1 MNQSDVELLR
11 RGPLFAGLSEKSLE
25 KLIQGAT
32 VKAYAKGKML
42 FQQGDPAAHFYIL
55 LNGRVKLFRL
65 TPDGDEAILG
75 LFSQGDCLAEVFLFM
90 SERYPASAEVLE
102 AVRLL
107 QVPSEP
113 FKQRVCNEP
122 AIMSNFLAALSLHLH
137 NLTIQVQQLQ
147 VRTST
152 QRVADFL
159 LKLCPVREGAAVVAL
174 PYDKSLIATQLGM
187 KPESFSRALAKLRI
201 LGVHTERHKVS
212 LSDVAALHSF
222 CESGASCP
230 PLPVSVPISAI
241 GAGSRV
247 RTPATNIEARRSAV
261 GGSI

>member
-1 MNQSDVELLR
+1 MNQSDSELLR
-11 RGPLFAGLSEKSLE
+11 RGPLFAGLSEKSLAN
-25 KLIQGAT
+25 LMQGAT
-32 VKAYAKGKML
+32 VKAYAKGQLL
-42 FQQGDPAAHFYIL
+42 FQQGDPAAQFYIV

-75 LFSQGDCLAEVFLFM
+75 LFSQGECLAEVFLFM
-90 SERYPASAEVLE
+90 GERYPASAEVLE

-107 QVPSEP
+107 QVPSAP
-113 FKQRVCNEP
+113 FKRRICNEP
-122 AIMSNFLAALSLHLH
+122 EIMSNFLAALSLHLH
-137 NLTIQVQQLQ
+137 NLTVQVQQLQ

-174 PYDKSLIATQLGM
+174 PYDKSLIAMQLGM

-201 LGVHTERHKVS
+201 LGVRAERNKVS
-212 LSDVAALHSF
+212 LTNVAKLLAF

-230 PLPVSVPISAI
+230 PMPVSAI
-241 GAGSRV
+241 AAGSRT
-247 RTPATNIEARRSAV
+247 RTEPTNIEPRRSAV
-261 GGSI
+261 GRSI

>member
-1 MNQSDVELLR
+1 MNQADSELLR
-11 RGPLFAGLSEKSLE
+11 RGPLFAGLSEKSLT
-25 KLIQGAT
+25 KLIKGAI
-32 VKAYAKGKML
+32 VKTYAKGQLL
-42 FQQGDPAAHFYIL
+42 FQQGDKATQFYIVL
-55 LNGRVKLFRL
+55 DGRVKLFRL

-75 LFSQGDCLAEVFLFM
+75 LFSQGECLAEVFLFM
-90 SERYPASAEVLE
+90 GERYPASAEVLE

-113 FKQRVCNEP
+113 FKQRICNEP

-159 LKLCPVREGAAVVAL
+159 LKLCPLREGAAVVAL

-201 LGVHTERHKVS
+201 LGVRTERNQVS
-212 LSDVAALHSF
+212 LSDVAELSAF

-230 PLPVSVPISAI
+230 PMPASVPLTTIA
-241 GAGSRV
+241 AGSRS
-247 RTPATNIEARRSAV
+247 RTEPANIEPRRSAF